1 MDCPQGIEVMSF
13 SDPMFW
19 FTSIGLPAI
28 IIVAYVIVL
37 LHERS
42 LNRKDRSPARRA
54 RRPSPRGAC

>member
-1 MDCPQGIEVMSF
+1 MSF

-42 LNRKDRSPARRA
+42 LNRKD
-54 RRPSPRGAC
+54 